1 RRGSGPSRALG
12 LARKGHLARRADA
25 DVVLYAPSDDVEA
38 MFASPVAV
46 VKGGLIVARDGAI
59 VRETRGRTLTVSPPR
74 AAGAARRAIEAS
86 IRERFEAT
94 TSVPFGDFP
103 PSRASPSP

>member
-1 RRGSGPSRALG
+1 MP
-12 LARKGHLARRADA
+12 K
-25 DVVLYAPSDDVEA
+25 VLIVEDDEA
-38 MFASPVAV
+38 MSTALRDGFEYEGFSV
-46 VKGGLIVARDGAI
+46 IVARDGAI

-94 TSVPFGDFP
+94 TSVPFEDFP
-103 PSRASPSP
+103 LSGDSPNP